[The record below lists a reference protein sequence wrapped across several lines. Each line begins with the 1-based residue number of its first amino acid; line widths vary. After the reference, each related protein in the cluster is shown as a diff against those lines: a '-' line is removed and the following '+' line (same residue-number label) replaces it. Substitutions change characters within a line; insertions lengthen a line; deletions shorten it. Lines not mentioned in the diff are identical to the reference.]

1 VKPVLPF
8 HLFAVSLLLLIG
20 CSNGTAPPPDPVTTP
35 PAPAVNV
42 GAVQMSWFPI
52 GPDISR
58 VSNLEDVQRQVLI
71 LRNEPR
77 WFLGMARSVS
87 STEYSAYWSR
97 IKTGF
102 ADTRPTDGN
111 KFYIPAPPPY
121 PRTLEDLPLRDHG
134 VTLDLS
140 IATSSDPAVLML
152 ELRLS
157 SAEYPV
163 SREVEA
169 TWTNALPF
177 LFTICIDGKAITVS
191 ATDGDKAGDLPYMI
205 PLLGAGTSRTWQIR
219 LAARSLAAMLPDAH
233 PHDVKLAAVFSN
245 RQHEVYF
252 GDVGPSLDNLIQP
265 RGAKPDSQILV
276 RSRPVQ
282 LRWIGDRWL
291 TTNPN
296 D

>member
-1 VKPVLPF
+1 
-8 HLFAVSLLLLIG
+8 
-20 CSNGTAPPPDPVTTP
+20 
-35 PAPAVNV
+35 
-42 GAVQMSWFPI
+42 MSWFPI
-52 GPDISR
+52 GPDISHVSELSDVESR
-58 VSNLEDVQRQVLI
+58 VLS

-87 STEYSAYWSR
+87 SAEYSAYWSR
-97 IKTGF
+97 MKSGF
-102 ADTRPTDGN
+102 ADTRPANGS

-134 VTLDLS
+134 VSLDLS
-140 IATSSDPAVLML
+140 IATSSDPSALML
-152 ELRLS
+152 GLRLS
-157 SAEYPV
+157 SAEHPL
-163 SREVEA
+163 SREVEP

-177 LFTICIDGKAITVS
+177 LFAVYIDGKAITVS

-205 PLLGAGTSRTWQIR
+205 PLAGPGSTRAWQIR
-219 LAARSLAAMLPDAH
+219 LAAKSLAAMLPDPH
-233 PHDVKLAAVFSN
+233 PHDVALAAVFSN

-265 RGAKPDSQILV
+265 RGAKPDSQILL
-276 RSRPVQ
+276 RSRPVH
-282 LRWIGDRWL
+282 LRWTGDHWL